1 MKTKPI
7 TLILTII
14 TCGCS
19 KIDTPS
25 NENQATHDTAIP
37 IQDSVG
43 TKADTQAEN
52 EVQIKDRGTVENI
65 VKNKTNSTDIVKI
78 ETNSTD
84 LAVVDEVMHFLQ
96 SVKFELRTDKTKD
109 GSYTTLSGQRYKQ
122 VEKDSESYRYFDFK
136 YDKDKKTLSWKSITS
151 IQSSESSYFSGK
163 TFGTYSDYQDN
174 YTMSLEGFKGAL
186 NIKREVLNDVNI
198 TIINIPQSVEHVW
211 LVRRGDLDSDKII
224 PKIVT
229 GWWVDQ
235 KLESNK
241 QATKTPHTSS
251 SVDFKLPPEIAERL
265 KPALE
270 DLFKAHGSKL
280 SKY

>member
-14 TCGCS
+14 ICGCS

-25 NENQATHDTAIP
+25 NANQTTHDTAIP

-43 TKADTQAEN
+43 TKADTQIGN
-52 EVQIKDRGTVENI
+52 EVLIEDGGTNL
-65 VKNKTNSTDIVKI
+65 VKI

-96 SVKFELRTDKTKD
+96 SVKLELRTNKTEN
-109 GSYTTLSGQRYKQ
+109 GSYTAITSGQKYKQ
-122 VEKDSESYRYFDFK
+122 VDGNSESYRYFDFK
-136 YDKDKKTLSWKSITS
+136 YDKDRKTLSWKSIYS
-151 IQSSESSYFSGK
+151 SQSYTSSYLSRK
-163 TFGTYSDYQDN
+163 TFGNYTDYQDN
-174 YTMSLEGFKGAL
+174 YTMSLEGFNGAI
-186 NIKREVLNDVNI
+186 NIKREVLNGDNI
-198 TIINIPQSVEHVW
+198 TIINIPQSGECVSI
-211 LVRRGDLDSDKII
+211 VRRGDLDNDKTI
-224 PKIVT
+224 PKRVI
-229 GWWVDQ
+229 GWWEDQ

-241 QATKTPHTSS
+241 QAGKSTHS
-251 SVDFKLPPEIAERL
+251 SVDFKLPPEIAKRL